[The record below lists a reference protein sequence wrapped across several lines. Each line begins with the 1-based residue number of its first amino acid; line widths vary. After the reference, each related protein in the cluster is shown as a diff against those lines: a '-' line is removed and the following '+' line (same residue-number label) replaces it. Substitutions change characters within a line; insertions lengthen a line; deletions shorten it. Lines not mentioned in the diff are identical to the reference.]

1 MSDKHVNLVLERT
14 RTQGVPREVLLY
26 LAQAAD
32 INGSFCIDEKMY
44 RVVAKQSHLGFCQV
58 EHNLRKLHQMG
69 DIDVTEYL
77 RHEEPR
83 NGFGSTDKDWKLFQ
97 PSYQGMLAE
106 KYVKIQL
113 PPAPH
118 KEPVIIS
125 HSPFDPIYFAQFMK
139 RIRDKRSQQ
148 GRPENE

>member
-1 MSDKHVNLVLERT
+1 MSDKHVNLVSERT
-14 RTQGVPREVLLY
+14 RTQGVPRAVLLY
-26 LAQAAD
+26 LAQAAN

-44 RVVAKQSHLGFCQV
+44 RAVAKQNHLGFWQV

-83 NGFGSTDKDWKLFQ
+83 KGFGSMDTGWKLLQ
-97 PSYQGMLAE
+97 SSYQGTLAE
-106 KYVKIQL
+106 KYIKIQL

-125 HSPFDPIYFAQFMK
+125 HSPFDPVYFEQLMK
-139 RIRDKRSQQ
+139 RIRDKRRQQ
-148 GRPENE
+148 GSPENE